1 MRAGV
6 QAFVRAGVLV
16 ALLLAA
22 TAGVFAL
29 LPLRADLTVLLP
41 EQQSRDLA
49 IMNQAL
55 RAGPAGRTVLIA
67 LEPEAGEPEAGA
79 ADPERL
85 AELSRAFKR
94 ALMETGYYT
103 QVINGSF
110 SLDTG
115 ALEPFRDYRYRLNPP
130 LDPSDYTA
138 DGLSNKLQQLL
149 VELRGLGSPVI
160 EELMADDPTL
170 RTLEVARLWRD
181 SGGPR
186 KENGVWVGRDG
197 KRAVLIALSEREGF
211 DVGKQRA
218 VVAALD
224 EAERAVEA
232 DHGPIQLTTAGPPVI
247 TVKGRQTVNA
257 ETARLLALSLPVVAA
272 VLLLAFYR
280 ISVVLAAA
288 VPLIAGFAAGAAA
301 VATVFGAVHVTTLG
315 FGATLVGVTVD
326 YPLHLFAH
334 QRRTHRPWATARR
347 IWPALRLGVA
357 TTAIGFVPLV
367 FSSFP
372 GVAQLGLFTLVA
384 LVVAALVTR
393 YALPWT
399 AQPIGLPEPRGFWD
413 RLAPVHHLSA
423 RLRWPAL
430 ALALGCAA
438 LMSFK
443 GDALWEA
450 DLSALSPTPQELK
463 ATDRALRA
471 DLAATNPRYLVVID
485 GADAQQVLAREEA
498 LLPTLRKLRETDVL
512 AGFDTLARYLPS
524 RARQAERLAALPD
537 RAALADRLAQATAGL
552 PFEPGSF
559 DPFVDALSAA
569 KQAGPVDPADLRHPA
584 LRSRVANLLVA
595 TEAGTRGFAFIRGL
609 RDPARLAQALA
620 ETNVPG
626 TRLLD
631 LKAETEQLLRG
642 YRTETL
648 TWIALGGVLAALA
661 LGIGLRRARPVM
673 LVSGAVAVSV
683 LVTAGVLVVLGTSLT
698 VFHLL
703 GLMVVAGLGLD
714 YAIFLRE
721 AAEAERPREDAQ
733 TAGAEPAG
741 AKASDGDTHGRDARR
756 SVVICAVTSTA
767 VFAILGG
774 AEFPMLA
781 QLGTTVAIGA
791 ALSLLFGLIFT
802 GRNAPKGAGR
812 A

>member
-41 EQQSRDLA
+41 DQQSEDLA

-55 RAGPAGRTVLIA
+55 RSGPAGRTVLIA
-67 LEPEAGEPEAGA
+67 LEPEEGP

-85 AELSRAFKR
+85 AALSRAYKS
-94 ALMETGYYT
+94 ALLDTGYYA

-110 SLDTG
+110 SLDGG
-115 ALEPFRDYRYRLNPP
+115 ALDPFRDVRYRLNPP
-130 LDPSDYTA
+130 LDPDDYTA
-138 DGLSNKLQQLL
+138 EGLAEKLKDLL

-160 EELMADDPTL
+160 EELMAEDPTL
-170 RTLEVARLWRD
+170 RTLEVAQLWRD

-186 KENGVWVGRDG
+186 KANGVWVGQDG
-197 KRAVLIALSEREGF
+197 QRAVLVALSEREGF
-211 DVGKQRA
+211 DVARQRA
-218 VVAALD
+218 VVAALETA
-224 EAERAVEA
+224 EAAVEA
-232 DHGPIQLTTAGPPVI
+232 EHGAIAMTTAGPPVI
-247 TVKGRQTVNA
+247 TVKGRETVNA
-257 ETARLLALSLPVVAA
+257 ETARLLALSLPVVAL

-288 VPLIAGFAAGAAA
+288 VPLIAGFGAGAAA
-301 VATVFGAVHVTTLG
+301 VAGVFGTVHVTTLG

-334 QRRTHRPWATARR
+334 QRRGHGPWATARR

-399 AQPIGLPEPRGFWD
+399 AQPIQLPEARALWD
-413 RLAPVHHLSA
+413 RLSPLHHMSA

-430 ALALGCAA
+430 ALAVACVG

-450 DLSALSPTPQELK
+450 DLRALSPTPQELK
-463 ATDRALRA
+463 DTDKALRA
-471 DLAATNPRYLVVID
+471 DLAATNPRFLVAIQ
-485 GADAQQVLAREEA
+485 GADAQAVLQRGEALSGTLRRLREEG
-498 LLPTLRKLRETDVL
+498 VL
-512 AGFDTLARYLPS
+512 AGFDTLARYVPS
-524 RARQAERLAALPD
+524 RAAQEERLAALPD

-552 PFEPGSF
+552 PFEPGTF
-559 DPFVDALSAA
+559 EAFVDDLSAA
-569 KQAGPVDPADLRHPA
+569 KQAGPVAPGDLEHPA
-584 LRSRVANLLVA
+584 LRSRVANLLVETGDGA
-595 TEAGTRGFAFIRGL
+595 RGFAFIRGL
-609 RDPARLAQALA
+609 RDPEALESALA
-620 ETNVPG
+620 ETEVPG
-626 TRLLD
+626 ARLLD
-631 LKAETEQLLRG
+631 LKEETETLLRG

-661 LGIGLRRARPVM
+661 LGAGLRRARPVM
-673 LVSGAVAVSV
+673 LVGAAVAVSV
-683 LVTAGVLVVLGTSLT
+683 LATAGALVLLGTSLT

-721 AAEAERPREDAQ
+721 AAEAERPRE
-733 TAGAEPAG
+733 G
-741 AKASDGDTHGRDARR
+741 AKDPDGDTHGRDARR

-802 GRNAPKGAGR
+802 GRLADGDRR

>member
-1 MRAGV
+1 M
-6 QAFVRAGVLV
+6 
-16 ALLLAA
+16 
-22 TAGVFAL
+22 
-29 LPLRADLTVLLP
+29 
-41 EQQSRDLA
+41 
-49 IMNQAL
+49 
-55 RAGPAGRTVLIA
+55 
-67 LEPEAGEPEAGA
+67 
-79 ADPERL
+79 
-85 AELSRAFKR
+85 
-94 ALMETGYYT
+94 
-103 QVINGSF
+103 
-110 SLDTG
+110 
-115 ALEPFRDYRYRLNPP
+115 
-130 LDPSDYTA
+130 
-138 DGLSNKLQQLL
+138 
-149 VELRGLGSPVI
+149 
-160 EELMADDPTL
+160 
-170 RTLEVARLWRD
+170 
-181 SGGPR
+181 
-186 KENGVWVGRDG
+186 
-197 KRAVLIALSEREGF
+197 
-211 DVGKQRA
+211 
-218 VVAALD
+218 
-224 EAERAVEA
+224 
-232 DHGPIQLTTAGPPVI
+232 
-247 TVKGRQTVNA
+247 
-257 ETARLLALSLPVVAA
+257 
-272 VLLLAFYR
+272 
-280 ISVVLAAA
+280 
-288 VPLIAGFAAGAAA
+288 
-301 VATVFGAVHVTTLG
+301 
-315 FGATLVGVTVD
+315 
-326 YPLHLFAH
+326 
-334 QRRTHRPWATARR
+334 
-347 IWPALRLGVA
+347 
-357 TTAIGFVPLV
+357 
-367 FSSFP
+367 
-372 GVAQLGLFTLVA
+372 
-384 LVVAALVTR
+384 
-393 YALPWT
+393 
-399 AQPIGLPEPRGFWD
+399 
-413 RLAPVHHLSA
+413 
-423 RLRWPAL
+423 
-430 ALALGCAA
+430 
-438 LMSFK
+438 
-443 GDALWEA
+443 
-450 DLSALSPTPQELK
+450 
-463 ATDRALRA
+463 
-471 DLAATNPRYLVVID
+471 
-485 GADAQQVLAREEA
+485 
-498 LLPTLRKLRETDVL
+498 RKLHETDVL

-552 PFEPGSF
+552 PFEPGTF

-584 LRSRVANLLVA
+584 LRSRVANLLVS

-631 LKAETEQLLRG
+631 LKAETEQLLRV
-642 YRTETL
+642 YRMETL

-733 TAGAEPAG
+733 TAGAHRRRRPAGAQTVGAEPAG

>member
-41 EQQSRDLA
+41 DQQSEDLA

-55 RAGPAGRTVLIA
+55 RSGPAGRTVLIA
-67 LEPEAGEPEAGA
+67 LEPDDGA

-85 AELSRAFKR
+85 AALSRAYKT
-94 ALMETGYYT
+94 ALTDTGYYA

-110 SLDTG
+110 ALDGG
-115 ALEPFRDYRYRLNPP
+115 ALDPFRAYRYRLNPP
-130 LDPSDYTA
+130 LDPADYTA
-138 DGLSNKLQQLL
+138 EGLAEKLQELL

-160 EELMADDPTL
+160 EELMAADPTL

-181 SGGPR
+181 SGGPN
-186 KENGVWVGRDG
+186 KQNGVWVGQDG
-197 KRAVLIALSEREGF
+197 ERAVLVALSKREGF
-211 DVGKQRA
+211 DVSRQRA
-218 VVAALD
+218 VVAALETA
-224 EAERAVEA
+224 EAAVEA
-232 DHGPIQLTTAGPPVI
+232 EHGAITLTTAGPPVI
-247 TVKGRQTVNA
+247 TVKGRETVNA
-257 ETARLLALSLPVVAA
+257 ETARLLALSLPVVAL

-288 VPLIAGFAAGAAA
+288 VPLIAGFGAGAAA
-301 VATVFGAVHVTTLG
+301 VAGVFGTVHVTTLG

-334 QRRTHRPWATARR
+334 QRRGHGPWATARR
-347 IWPALRLGVA
+347 IWPALRLGVV

-399 AQPIGLPEPRGFWD
+399 AQPIQLPEARALWD
-413 RLAPVHHLSA
+413 RLAPLHHASA

-430 ALALGCAA
+430 ALAVACLG

-450 DLSALSPTPQELK
+450 DLRALSPTPQELK
-463 ATDRALRA
+463 ATDKALRA
-471 DLAATNPRYLVVID
+471 DLAATNPRFLVAIQAD
-485 GADAQQVLAREEA
+485 DAQAVLQRGEA
-498 LLPTLRKLRETDVL
+498 LSGTLRRLREQGVL

-524 RARQAERLAALPD
+524 RAAQAERLAALPD

-552 PFEPGSF
+552 PFDPGTF
-559 DPFVDALSAA
+559 EAFVDELSAA
-569 KQAGPVDPADLRHPA
+569 KQAGPVGPDDLQHPA
-584 LRSRVANLLVA
+584 LRSRVANLLVETA
-595 TEAGTRGFAFIRGL
+595 DGARGFAFIRGL
-609 RDPARLAQALA
+609 RDPDALETALA
-620 ETNVPG
+620 ETDVPG

-631 LKAETEQLLRG
+631 LKAETETLLRG

-648 TWIALGGVLAALA
+648 TWIALGGVLAAVA
-661 LGIGLRRARPVM
+661 LGAGLRRARPVL
-673 LVSGAVAVSV
+673 LVSGAVAASV
-683 LVTAGVLVVLGTSLT
+683 LATAGALVVLGTSLT

-721 AAEAERPREDAQ
+721 AAEAERPR
-733 TAGAEPAG
+733 AG
-741 AKASDGDTHGRDARR
+741 AKEADGDTHGRDARR

-802 GRNAPKGAGR
+802 GRLADAGAR

>member
-41 EQQSRDLA
+41 DRQSQDLA

-55 RAGPAGRTVLIA
+55 RSGPAGRTVLIA
-67 LEPEAGEPEAGA
+67 LAPEDGA

-85 AELSRAFKR
+85 ATLSRAYKT
-94 ALMETGYYT
+94 ALMDTGYYA

-110 SLDTG
+110 SLDAG
-115 ALEPFRDYRYRLNPP
+115 ALDPFRDYRYRLNPP
-130 LDPSDYTA
+130 LDANDYTVQ
-138 DGLSNKLQQLL
+138 GLAKKLEELL
-149 VELRGLGSPVI
+149 LELRGLGSPVI
-160 EELMADDPTL
+160 EDLMAADPTL
-170 RTLEVARLWRD
+170 RTLEVAQLFRD

-186 KENGVWVGRDG
+186 KENGVWVGQDG
-197 KRAVLIALSEREGF
+197 TRAVLVALSKREGF
-211 DVGKQRA
+211 DVAKQRA
-218 VVAALD
+218 VVAALETA
-224 EAERAVEA
+224 EARVEA
-232 DHGPIQLTTAGPPVI
+232 DHGAIELTTAGPPVI
-247 TVKGRQTVNA
+247 TVKGREAVNG
-257 ETARLLALSLPVVAA
+257 ETARLLALSLPVVAL
-272 VLLLAFYR
+272 VLLAAFYR

-288 VPLIAGFAAGAAA
+288 VPLIAGFGAGAAA
-301 VATVFGAVHVTTLG
+301 VAGVFGTVHVTTLG

-334 QRRTHRPWATARR
+334 QRRTHGPWATARR

-399 AQPIGLPEPRGFWD
+399 AQPIQLPETRAFWD
-413 RLAPVHHLSA
+413 RLAPLHHASA

-430 ALALGCAA
+430 ALALACVG

-450 DLSALSPTPQELK
+450 DLRALSPTPQELK
-463 ATDRALRA
+463 DTDKALRA
-471 DLAATNPRYLVVID
+471 DLAATNPRFLVAIQ
-485 GADAQQVLAREEA
+485 GADAQEVLARGEA
-498 LLPTLRKLRETDVL
+498 LLPTLRELRETGVL

-524 RARQAERLAALPD
+524 RARQAERLDALPD
-537 RAALADRLAQATAGL
+537 RAALQDRLAEATAGL
-552 PFEPGSF
+552 PFDPGTF
-559 DPFVDALSAA
+559 EAFVDDLSAA
-569 KQAGPVDPADLRHPA
+569 KQAGPVGPDDLQHPA
-584 LRSRVANLLVA
+584 LRSRVANLLVD
-595 TEAGTRGFAFIRGL
+595 TQDGVRGFAFIRGL
-609 RDPARLAQALA
+609 RDPAALERALA
-620 ETNVPG
+620 DTQVSG
-626 TRLLD
+626 VRLLD
-631 LKAETEQLLRG
+631 LKVETESLLRG

-661 LGIGLRRARPVM
+661 LGVGLRRARPVM
-673 LVSGAVAVSV
+673 LVSAAVAVSV
-683 LVTAGVLVVLGTSLT
+683 LATAGVLVVVGTSLT

-721 AAEAERPREDAQ
+721 AAEAERPRA
-733 TAGAEPAG
+733 TS
-741 AKASDGDTHGRDARR
+741 KADDGDTHGRDARR

-802 GRNAPKGAGR
+802 GRRAQAGST